1 MESWK
6 NFGNTI
12 TKENGNM
19 RKVVVPEDL
28 MNMIT
33 AMCDVLIADGRDDV
47 ATRTAREVRKEI
59 DKGLEYGVETS
70 IF

>member
-1 MESWK
+1 
-6 NFGNTI
+6 
-12 TKENGNM
+12 M

-47 ATRTAREVRKEI
+47 ATRTAREIRKEI
-59 DKGLEYGVETS
+59 DKGLEYGVETLS
-70 IF
+70 NNNIHYGTYKVFKQDK

>member
-1 MESWK
+1 
-6 NFGNTI
+6 
-12 TKENGNM
+12 M

-33 AMCDVLIADGRDDV
+33 AMCDVLIADGRNDV
-47 ATRTAREVRKEI
+47 ATRTAREIRKEI